1 MDILAHVCRQA
12 IYSLSTA
19 LTLCSSTPCNV
30 LCAACFHVAPDTQP
44 RFAIV
49 QLQLLYDNICFTSIS
64 YVFACAIEDSSLSEE
79 WLTVTG
85 ETIMS
90 RRLPSLC
97 VSAGGTTRPL
107 DAAVEQADIHTR
119 THTHARAH
127 TRARTH
133 THTRAGIRQTEQNNL
148 LLSMSAYCRLFLTLE
163 FHQSLLQMRA
173 PCA

>member
-1 MDILAHVCRQA
+1 MCCVLHAFTLHQTP
-12 IYSLSTA
+12 SHA
-19 LTLCSSTPCNV
+19 LLLCSCN
-30 LCAACFHVAPDTQP
+30 CYMT
-44 RFAIV
+44 
-49 QLQLLYDNICFTSIS
+49 ICFTSIS

-119 THTHARAH
+119 THTHTH
-127 TRARTH
+127 IH
-133 THTRAGIRQTEQNNL
+133 THTRAHTHAQASGKQSKTIYCSACQHIAGCFSP
-148 LLSMSAYCRLFLTLE
+148 LSFISLCCR
-163 FHQSLLQMRA
+163 
-173 PCA
+173 

>member
-1 MDILAHVCRQA
+1 MCCVLHAFTLHQTP
-12 IYSLSTA
+12 SHA
-19 LTLCSSTPCNV
+19 LLLCSCN
-30 LCAACFHVAPDTQP
+30 CYMT
-44 RFAIV
+44 
-49 QLQLLYDNICFTSIS
+49 ICFTSIS

-119 THTHARAH
+119 THTHTHARA
-127 TRARTH
+127 
-133 THTRAGIRQTEQNNL
+133 HTRAGIRQTEQNNL

-173 PCA
+173 ACA

>member
-1 MDILAHVCRQA
+1 M
-12 IYSLSTA
+12 T
-19 LTLCSSTPCNV
+19 
-30 LCAACFHVAPDTQP
+30 
-44 RFAIV
+44 
-49 QLQLLYDNICFTSIS
+49 ICFTSIS

-97 VSAGGTTRPL
+97 VSAGVTTRPL

-119 THTHARAH
+119 THTHTH

-133 THTRAGIRQTEQNNL
+133 TRRHQANRAK
-148 LLSMSAYCRLFLTLE
+148 
-163 FHQSLLQMRA
+163 QSTAQHVSILPA
-173 PCA
+173 VSHP